1 LEKDVIQKSNMH
13 VDGKSD
19 GRAVPT
25 KCPNKS
31 GNPLA
36 EGAEGRRPTKENAE
50 QTTASQTQSWG
61 DALSSLRGVRKQQ
74 RGTSDYSSRRY
85 FTMCP
90 FHCWKAA
97 STP

>member
-1 LEKDVIQKSNMH
+1 LEKDMIQKSNMH

-36 EGAEGRRPTKENAE
+36 EGMEGSRLAEENTE
-50 QTTASQTQSWG
+50 QTTTSQVSVPSEGWLPLHYESRTAS
-61 DALSSLRGVRKQQ
+61 
-74 RGTSDYSSRRY
+74 
-85 FTMCP
+85 
-90 FHCWKAA
+90 
-97 STP
+97 